1 MTKMIDSS
9 SDCFP
14 ALKKSLSSAS
24 SESDSQT
31 SHLSQQRKLPHTAE
45 QTAVEM
51 LEEHAETK
59 EYCIREISVQEQLG
73 SIPRR
78 LDALAT
84 EEDLAIIMTE
94 LQLLIFKNKFL
105 KNWSVECL
113 NCLQV
118 FKVFYVA

>member
-1 MTKMIDSS
+1 
-9 SDCFP
+9 
-14 ALKKSLSSAS
+14 
-24 SESDSQT
+24 
-31 SHLSQQRKLPHTAE
+31 
-45 QTAVEM
+45 M